1 MGVFQKSGLAGGITA
16 RPVILKMK
24 LAFSK
29 SHC

>member
-16 RPVILKMK
+16 SPVILKMK